1 MKKTLAAVAAMVVCG
16 AASAQ
21 SSVTLFGVVD
31 VAVSNV
37 SNKSQLVYA
46 NPTLATLTN
55 PAVALLPS
63 DIKASRTELRN
74 SGLSSSRLGFRG
86 VEDLGG
92 GLSAGFWLEG
102 ALNND
107 EGSGAANGGLNFQRR
122 STISLAGGFGELRLG
137 RDSTPTKLVDDQFD
151 PFGATGIGGSLI
163 ATAYSHSRASNSVQY
178 FLPKGLGGVYGNV
191 AYAFHEKASRSPLG
205 LNQEDSKAGQYFG
218 GRVGFA
224 NGPLDVAVAYGQ
236 LDGASGGATASGD
249 TLNLLTDRK
258 TKNKIFN
265 AGVTYDFGVVKL
277 FGEYSQQR
285 LERSVLL
292 SDYNPVTLQLTTQP
306 KDKNEGYLL
315 GVSVPVGAGLIRAT
329 YAHVK
334 YKNSTPVALWA
345 VAPAERKA
353 SKFAL
358 GYQHNLSKRTALYA
372 TVARITN
379 KNGANLTVGG
389 VAVAAPTLPAGVT
402 GIAYQARNSTGYE
415 FGVRHSF

>member
-31 VAVSNV
+31 VAVSSV
-37 SNKSQLVYA
+37 SNKSQRVYT
-46 NPTLATLTN
+46 NPTLATLNN

-63 DIKASRTELRN
+63 GVKASRTELRN

-92 GLSAGFWLEG
+92 GLSAGFWLESP
-102 ALNND
+102 LNND
-107 EGSGAANGGLNFQRR
+107 DGTNGLSAFSRR
-122 STISLAGGFGELRLG
+122 STVSLAGSFGELRLG
-137 RDSTPTKLVDDQFD
+137 RDSTPVKLNDDQFD

-163 ATAYSHSRASNSVQY
+163 ATAYSHSRVGNSVQY

-191 AYAFHEKASRSPLG
+191 SYAFHEKASRSPLG

-236 LDGASGGATASGD
+236 LDGASVTGD
-249 TLNLLTDRK
+249 TLNTLTDRK

-285 LERSVLL
+285 AERSVLL
-292 SDYNPVTLQLTTQP
+292 SDYNPGTLVLAAQP

-315 GVSVPVGAGLIRAT
+315 GVSVPVGAGLIRAS

-334 YKNSTPVALWA
+334 YKNNAPVQLWA
-345 VAPAERKA
+345 VEPAERKA

-372 TVARITN
+372 TVARVSN

-402 GIAYQARNSTGYE
+402 GVAYQARNSTGYE
-415 FGVRHSF
+415 FGLRHSF